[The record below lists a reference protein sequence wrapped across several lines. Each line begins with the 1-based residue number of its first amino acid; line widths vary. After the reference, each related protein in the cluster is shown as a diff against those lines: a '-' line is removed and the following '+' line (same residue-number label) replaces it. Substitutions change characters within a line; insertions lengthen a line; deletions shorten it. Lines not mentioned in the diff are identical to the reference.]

1 MPIARGHVQMTSVLM
16 RQYSCLNRK
25 YYNRRVPRAY
35 VLVSLGPLRSLNAYQ
50 VSVSAGGGV
59 ERHCSETMGP
69 PRPEN
74 SRVREVN
81 A

>member
-1 MPIARGHVQMTSVLM
+1 MPIAREHVQMTSVLM

-50 VSVSAGGGV
+50 VSVSAGAALSDIAA
-59 ERHCSETMGP
+59 RRWA
-69 PRPEN
+69 RPGRKIAEFG
-74 SRVREVN
+74 R
-81 A
+81 